1 MKKPPHPGEIIREE
15 VIRPLGLSVT
25 AAAGALG
32 VTRQALSA
40 FLNERSDLSPEMALR
55 IGVAL
60 GPRAE
65 VMMGIQTDY
74 DMARARARLPE
85 VAATV
90 RRSLEI
96 LTVAE
101 ESGFFPAYGE
111 RTLEAGDCMDQEPGI
126 RHRVLDYSDDLEV
139 LEITIP
145 AGFGTATTA
154 A

>member
-85 VAATV
+85 IAATV
-90 RRSLEI
+90 RRI
-96 LTVAE
+96 ARDPDR
-101 ESGFFPAYGE
+101 G
-111 RTLEAGDCMDQEPGI
+111 
-126 RHRVLDYSDDLEV
+126 
-139 LEITIP
+139 
-145 AGFGTATTA
+145 
-154 A
+154 